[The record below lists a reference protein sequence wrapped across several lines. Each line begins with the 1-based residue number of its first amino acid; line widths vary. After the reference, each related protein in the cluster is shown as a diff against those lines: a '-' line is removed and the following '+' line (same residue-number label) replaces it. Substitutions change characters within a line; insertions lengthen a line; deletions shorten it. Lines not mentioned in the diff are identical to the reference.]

1 VPRHAPEVALQ
12 PEPQHLDLSHD
23 PILEGRDSLRLV
35 KLRLALTLIAVAVLP
50 IAAVSPLVRAV
61 AEEGRA
67 AHHDRL
73 VDQARSVAAAVERE
87 LAALRGEA
95 RELLDEPVFV
105 KAAAQDASVSERRLA
120 GDGLEA
126 FVDVPGR
133 AVIAATLVTN
143 KGVRAAYG
151 PAVDLRSL
159 PPGVLVAGLA
169 ALPDDPTRIVVVETS
184 EAGTGPARTLV
195 AAVSMPALLA
205 AATPTA
211 DLPGRI
217 LRVADAT
224 GRVLAESTGP
234 FDPSALPGEVLDL
247 ATMAARDSE
256 GRIEL
261 HLPGIDGWQVVVGAP
276 IPLVAM
282 PVQALGALGAM
293 LILLIGFT
301 IWMARQILRPARALE
316 NSRSRLRELYESARE
331 AALRDSLTGLGNHRA
346 FQEAVARM
354 VEGARRYG
362 TAFSLVLIDIDEF
375 KRINDT
381 KGHATGDQLLSE
393 VGSLIST
400 TIRHTDAAFRIGG
413 DEFALLLPHTDA
425 SGAIVVARRL
435 LARGLEDRVAGLYRW
450 PISFSAGVTACP
462 EYGTTRLEL
471 TSQADAALYRG
482 KRTGRTVVTI
492 YDPEKDHG
500 HVDDGM
506 RAELSSAISAVIDA
520 GTLTPVY
527 QPVIDFSS
535 GRVIGYEG
543 LVRVPK
549 ASTFAHTGALFDA
562 AEAAGRVHDLDRA
575 ALDVVLRS
583 ARSMDDTMSLS
594 VNVSPRTLEAP
605 EFSAT
610 AFLAILRRH
619 GMAPG
624 RVVLELT
631 ERETIRDA
639 ERLRSML
646 VALQNAGVRV
656 AADDVGAGNAG
667 LRLLSQF
674 RFDIVKIDLSLVQR
688 AADDKTHSVVR
699 SVVEVA
705 KRMGATTIAEGVE
718 TSGQLRMARSL
729 GITAGQGYLLGRP
742 GKERDLTWVDIAAL
756 EQRDD
761 VPIAVIT
768 DPSDRSDLAD
778 LTDRSARTESRLEPP
793 PWQGAAPLEDV
804 DTPLLPP
811 LDATGHLVTGK
822 RGALSFLRAARQARE
837 ERPAGAGHQRES
849 VEGQHPEVVEGLVP
863 DAAEEEHPIPRL
875 VVHQRRP

>member
-1 VPRHAPEVALQ
+1 MQ
-12 PEPQHLDLSHD
+12 PEPHHQDLSRD
-23 PILEGRDSLRLV
+23 PILDGRDSLRLV

-73 VDQARSVAAAVERE
+73 VDQARTVAAMVEGEIATLRRE
-87 LAALRGEA
+87 AA
-95 RELLDEPVFV
+95 ELLDQPVLV
-105 KAAAQDASVSERRLA
+105 KAAAQGATASARRA
-120 GDGLEA
+120 ATDGLEH
-126 FVDVPGR
+126 FVEAPGS
-133 AVIAATLVTN
+133 ALTAATLVTG
-143 KGVRAAYG
+143 KGVRAAFG
-151 PAVDLRSL
+151 PAVDMRSL
-159 PPGVLVAGLA
+159 PPGVLVSGLA
-169 ALPDDPTRIVVVETS
+169 ALPGDPTRILVVETS
-184 EAGTGPARTLV
+184 EAGGGPARTLV

-205 AATPTA
+205 AATPQA
-211 DLPGRI
+211 DLPGRV
-217 LRVADAT
+217 LRIADAT

-234 FDPSALPGEVLDL
+234 FDPGALPGEVLDL
-247 ATMAARDSE
+247 ATMAARESD
-256 GRIEL
+256 GRMQL
-261 HLPGIDGWQVVVGAP
+261 DLPGIDGWQVVVGAP

-282 PVQALGALGAM
+282 PVQALSALGAM
-293 LILLIGFT
+293 LVLLVGFT

-393 VGSLIST
+393 VGALISS
-400 TIRHTDAAFRIGG
+400 TIRHTDAAYRIGG

-506 RAELSSAISAVIDA
+506 RAELSSAISAVIEA
-520 GTLTPVY
+520 STLTPVY
-527 QPVIDFSS
+527 QPVIDLNS

-562 AEAAGRVHDLDRA
+562 AEVAGRVADLDRA

-583 ARSMDDTMSLS
+583 ARSMDETMSLS
-594 VNVSPRTLEAP
+594 VNVSPRTLESP
-605 EFSAT
+605 EFTAT
-610 AFLAILRRH
+610 AFLSILRRH

-624 RVVLELT
+624 RVILELT
-631 ERETIRDA
+631 EREAIRDPD
-639 ERLRSML
+639 RLRNML
-646 VALQNAGVRV
+646 LTIQNAGVRV

-674 RFDIVKIDLSLVQR
+674 RFDVVKIDLSLVQR
-688 AADDKTHSVVR
+688 AGDDRTHSVLR
-699 SVVEVA
+699 SIVEVA
-705 KRMGATTIAEGVE
+705 TRMGATTTAEGVE
-718 TSGQLRMARSL
+718 TSGQLRTARRL

-742 GKERDLTWVDIAAL
+742 GPDRDLTWVDIAAL

-761 VPIAVIT
+761 VPIPVTA
-768 DPSDRSDLAD
+768 DLAD
-778 LTDRSARTESRLEPP
+778 LPDLTAPSDRVDRRAERRGDRRSEPP
-793 PWQGAAPLEDV
+793 RWPGAAPVDDV
-804 DTPLLPP
+804 DNPLLPP
-811 LDATGHLVTGK
+811 LDATGHLVTSK
-822 RGALSFLRAARQARE
+822 RGALSFLRATRQTHE
-837 ERPAGAGHQRES
+837 
-849 VEGQHPEVVEGLVP
+849 
-863 DAAEEEHPIPRL
+863 
-875 VVHQRRP
+875 